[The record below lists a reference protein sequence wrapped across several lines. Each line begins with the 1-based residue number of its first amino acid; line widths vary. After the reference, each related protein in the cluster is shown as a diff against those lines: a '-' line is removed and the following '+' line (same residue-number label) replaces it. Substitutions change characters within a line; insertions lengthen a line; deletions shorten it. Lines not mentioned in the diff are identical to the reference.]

1 MNPNPT
7 GIFIPPDDVL
17 RGVERGELVVI
28 DIRPFSKYARSHI
41 PRAVWLY
48 FWDFTEHE
56 KGMPSK
62 PKDPME
68 IARILGKNGI
78 SREDHV
84 VIAYDKMSIG
94 IASYTYWY
102 LEYMGQE
109 RIYLLKGGME
119 EWEARGLPLE
129 KGVVKPTPKE
139 YKPIIR
145 ENIRSTIEEVVRIAR
160 GEDRAIIL
168 DVRTYEEHVGAMQ
181 ITPRPGRIP
190 RSILAHPSIFLQ
202 AINGDRE
209 ALEKILKLVGE
220 ERSEKIVTYCTTGER
235 ASLAWLVLTKI
246 AGLANV
252 KLYPESFYEYSSKKD
267 LEIESGEPRTQ
278 VLL

>member
-1 MNPNPT
+1 MNPT
-7 GIFIPPDDVL
+7 EIFIPPNDVL

-28 DIRPFSKYARSHI
+28 DIRPFSKYSRSHI
-41 PRAVWLY
+41 PRAIWLY

-56 KGMPSK
+56 RGMPSK

-68 IARILGKNGI
+68 IARVLGKNGI
-78 SREDHV
+78 AREDHV
-84 VIAYDKMSIG
+84 VISYDKMSIG
-94 IASYTYWY
+94 LASYTYWY

-129 KGVVKPTPKE
+129 RGIVKPTPKE
-139 YKPIIR
+139 YRPAIR
-145 ENIRSTIEEVVRIAR
+145 ENIRSTIEEVVRIAK
-160 GEDRAIIL
+160 GEDRALIL

-181 ITPRPGRIP
+181 TTPRPGRIP

-220 ERSEKIVTYCTTGER
+220 KRDEKIVTYCTTGER

-246 AGLANV
+246 AGLKNV

>member
-1 MNPNPT
+1 VIPT
-7 GIFIPPDDVL
+7 GIFIPPDDAL

-62 PKDPME
+62 PKDPIE

-78 SREDHV
+78 AREDHA

-129 KGVVKPTPKE
+129 RGVVKPTPKE
-139 YKPIIR
+139 YRPAVR

-160 GEDRAIIL
+160 GEDRALIL

-181 ITPRPGRIP
+181 TTPRPGRIP

-209 ALEKILKLVGE
+209 ALEKILKLVGDK
-220 ERSEKIVTYCTTGER
+220 RSEKIVTYCATGER

-246 AGLANV
+246 AGLINV